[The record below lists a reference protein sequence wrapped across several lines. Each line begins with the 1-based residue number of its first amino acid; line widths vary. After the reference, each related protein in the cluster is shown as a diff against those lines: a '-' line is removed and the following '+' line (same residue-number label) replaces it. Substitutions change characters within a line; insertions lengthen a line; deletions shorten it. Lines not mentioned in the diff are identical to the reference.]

1 MYLCNSMSKLSDY
14 INKAIIKAKSLWQYV
29 SADVWREDKSSLV
42 VNVVKTLNLSVKS
55 FLNGD
60 VQTQACAMTYR
71 TLLALVPALAMLFAL
86 GRGFGLQTYLEDQLM
101 NTFQAMR
108 GALSQAFNFV
118 DSYLNQASEG
128 VFVGVGLI
136 FLVWTLISLVSSI
149 EEAFNRIWGV
159 KTGRSFWRKITDYTA
174 MLLILPI
181 IMVCIGGINVMMS
194 STLQTIFHFPFLTP
208 LVSILLEVAS
218 YVFTWLF
225 FTAVYM
231 LIPNAE
237 VKFRNAFIAGIIS
250 GTGFIVLQWIFVTG
264 QMYVAR
270 NNAIYGSF
278 SFLPLLFIWLQLV
291 WVITLSGAV
300 ICYSAQNI
308 FRYSYNDDISHISPR
323 YREKVIMA
331 VATVTVQRF
340 CSNCSPVTS
349 RQLIVSYGLPPD
361 LVTRS
366 LDVLLDAG
374 LISRVVTDI
383 KKEQYA
389 YQPALPPDDMT
400 IALVRKRLDMAGS
413 KNFIRDFNT
422 NYSGIVKIFD
432 GITQAIDDYAGNI
445 KLNDIDIIK
454 LCDDIDLCDSGN
466 QKTNNQ
472 PNKI

>member
-1 MYLCNSMSKLSDY
+1 MSKLSDF
-14 INKAIIKAKSLWQYV
+14 INRTVAKARSLWQYV
-29 SADVWREDKSSLV
+29 SAGVWREDKNTLFV
-42 VNVVKTLNLSVKS
+42 KIVKTLNLSIKS
-55 FLNGD
+55 FLNSD

-86 GRGFGLQTYLEDQLM
+86 GRGFGLQTYLENQLM
-101 NTFQAMR
+101 NTFHAMR

-118 DSYLNQASEG
+118 DSYLNQTSEG
-128 VFVGVGLI
+128 IFVGVGLI
-136 FLVWTLISLVSSI
+136 FLVWTLISLVSNI
-149 EEAFNRIWGV
+149 EEAFNRIWDV

-181 IMVCIGGINVMMS
+181 IMVCIGGINVML
-194 STLQTIFHFPFLTP
+194 STKLQAIFDFPFLSP
-208 LVSILLEVAS
+208 LVSVLLEVAS

-231 LIPNAE
+231 LIPNTE

-250 GTGFIVLQWIFVTG
+250 GTGFLILQWIFVTG

-323 YREKVIMA
+323 YREKVVMA
-331 VATVTVQRF
+331 VAAVIVQRF
-340 CSNCSPVTS
+340 CNNCRPVTS
-349 RQLIVSYGLPPD
+349 RMLIVNYGLPPS
-361 LVTRS
+361 LVTRAI
-366 LDVLLDAG
+366 DVLLEAG
-374 LISRVVTDI
+374 LISRVVMDV

-389 YQPALPPDDMT
+389 YQPALPPDEMT
-400 IALVRKRLDMAGS
+400 IALVRKRLDITGS
-413 KNFIRDFNT
+413 KNFIKDFNT
-422 NYSGIVKIFD
+422 NYKGIVNIFD
-432 GITQAIDDYAGNI
+432 GITQSIDDYAGTI
-445 KLNDIDIIK
+445 KLNDIDIIR
-454 LCDDIDLCDSGN
+454 LCDDADIN
-466 QKTNNQ
+466 TQ
-472 PNKI
+472 PNNKN

>member
-1 MYLCNSMSKLSDY
+1 MSKLSDF
-14 INKAIIKAKSLWQYV
+14 INRTVAKARSLWQYV
-29 SADVWREDKSSLV
+29 SAGVWREDKNTLFV
-42 VNVVKTLNLSVKS
+42 KIVKTLNLSIKS
-55 FLNGD
+55 FLNSD

-86 GRGFGLQTYLEDQLM
+86 GRGFGLQTYLENQLM
-101 NTFQAMR
+101 NTFHAMR

-118 DSYLNQASEG
+118 DSYLNQTSEG
-128 VFVGVGLI
+128 IFVGVGLI
-136 FLVWTLISLVSSI
+136 FLVWTLISLVSNI
-149 EEAFNRIWGV
+149 EEAFNRIWDV

-181 IMVCIGGINVMMS
+181 IMVCIGGINVML
-194 STLQTIFHFPFLTP
+194 STKLQAIFDFPFLTP
-208 LVSILLEVAS
+208 VVSVLLEVAS

-231 LIPNAE
+231 LIPNTE

-250 GTGFIVLQWIFVTG
+250 GTGFLILQWIFVTG

-323 YREKVIMA
+323 YREKVVMA
-331 VATVTVQRF
+331 VAAVIVQRF
-340 CSNCSPVTS
+340 CNNCRPVTS
-349 RQLIVSYGLPPD
+349 RMLIVNYGLPPS
-361 LVTRS
+361 LVTRAI
-366 LDVLLDAG
+366 DVLLEAG
-374 LISRVVTDI
+374 LISRVVMDV

-389 YQPALPPDDMT
+389 YQPALPPDEMT
-400 IALVRKRLDMAGS
+400 IALVRKRLDITGS
-413 KNFIRDFNT
+413 KNFIKDFNT
-422 NYSGIVKIFD
+422 NYKGIVTIFD
-432 GITQAIDDYAGNI
+432 GITQSIDDYAGTI
-445 KLNDIDIIK
+445 KLNDIDIIR
-454 LCDDIDLCDSGN
+454 LCDDADIN
-466 QKTNNQ
+466 TQ
-472 PNKI
+472 PNNKN

>member
-1 MYLCNSMSKLSDY
+1 MSKLSDF
-14 INKAIIKAKSLWQYV
+14 INRTVAKARSLWQYV
-29 SADVWREDKSSLV
+29 SAGVWREDKNTLFV
-42 VNVVKTLNLSVKS
+42 KIVKTLNLSIKS
-55 FLNGD
+55 FLNSD

-86 GRGFGLQTYLEDQLM
+86 GRGFGLQTYLENQLM
-101 NTFQAMR
+101 NTFHAMR

-118 DSYLNQASEG
+118 DSYLNQTSEG
-128 VFVGVGLI
+128 IFVGVGLI
-136 FLVWTLISLVSSI
+136 FLVWTLISLVSNI
-149 EEAFNRIWGV
+149 EEAFNRIWEV

-181 IMVCIGGINVMMS
+181 IMVCIGGINVML
-194 STLQTIFHFPFLTP
+194 STKLQAIFDFPFLTP
-208 LVSILLEVAS
+208 VVSVLLEVAS

-231 LIPNAE
+231 LIPNTE

-250 GTGFIVLQWIFVTG
+250 GTGFLILQWIFVTG

-323 YREKVIMA
+323 YREKVVMA
-331 VATVTVQRF
+331 VAAVIVQRF
-340 CSNCSPVTS
+340 CNNCRPVTS
-349 RQLIVSYGLPPD
+349 RMLIVNYGLPPS
-361 LVTRS
+361 LVTRAI
-366 LDVLLDAG
+366 DVLLEAG
-374 LISRVVTDI
+374 LISRVVMDV

-389 YQPALPPDDMT
+389 YQPALPPDEMT
-400 IALVRKRLDMAGS
+400 IALVRKRLDITGS
-413 KNFIRDFNT
+413 KNFIKDFNT
-422 NYSGIVKIFD
+422 NYKGIVTIFD
-432 GITQAIDDYAGNI
+432 GITQSIDDYAGTI
-445 KLNDIDIIK
+445 KLNDIDIIR
-454 LCDDIDLCDSGN
+454 LCDDADIN
-466 QKTNNQ
+466 TQ
-472 PNKI
+472 PNNKN

>member
-1 MYLCNSMSKLSDY
+1 MSKLSDF
-14 INKAIIKAKSLWQYV
+14 ISRTVAKARSLWQYV
-29 SADVWREDKSSLV
+29 SVGVWREDKNTLFV
-42 VNVVKTLNLSVKS
+42 KTVKTLNLSIKS
-55 FLNGD
+55 FLNSD

-86 GRGFGLQTYLEDQLM
+86 GRGFGLQTYLENQLM
-101 NTFQAMR
+101 NTFHAMR

-118 DSYLNQASEG
+118 DSYLNQTSEG
-128 VFVGVGLI
+128 IFVGVGLI
-136 FLVWTLISLVSSI
+136 FLVWTLISLVSNI
-149 EEAFNRIWGV
+149 EEAFNRIWDV

-181 IMVCIGGINVMMS
+181 IMVCIGGINVML
-194 STLQTIFHFPFLTP
+194 STKLQAMFDFPFLTP
-208 LVSILLEVAS
+208 VVSVLLEVAS

-231 LIPNAE
+231 LIPNTE

-250 GTGFIVLQWIFVTG
+250 GTGFLILQWIFVTG

-323 YREKVIMA
+323 YREKVVMA
-331 VATVTVQRF
+331 VAAVIVQRF
-340 CSNCSPVTS
+340 CNNCRPVTS
-349 RQLIVSYGLPPD
+349 RMLIVNYGLPPS
-361 LVTRS
+361 LVTRAI
-366 LDVLLDAG
+366 DVLLEAG
-374 LISRVVTDI
+374 LISRVVMDV

-389 YQPALPPDDMT
+389 YQPALPPDEMT
-400 IALVRKRLDMAGS
+400 IALVRKRLDMTGS
-413 KNFIRDFNT
+413 KNFIKDFNT
-422 NYSGIVKIFD
+422 NYKGIVTIFD
-432 GITQAIDDYAGNI
+432 GITQSIDDYAGTI
-445 KLNDIDIIK
+445 RLNDIDIIR
-454 LCDDIDLCDSGN
+454 LCDDADINTQS
-466 QKTNNQ
+466 NNK
-472 PNKI
+472 N

>member
-1 MYLCNSMSKLSDY
+1 MSKLSDF
-14 INKAIIKAKSLWQYV
+14 INRTVAKAQSLWQYV
-29 SADVWREDKSSLV
+29 SAGVWREDKNTLFV
-42 VNVVKTLNLSVKS
+42 KIVKTLNLSIKS
-55 FLNGD
+55 FLNSD

-86 GRGFGLQTYLEDQLM
+86 GRGFGLQTYLENQLM
-101 NTFQAMR
+101 NTFHAMR

-118 DSYLNQASEG
+118 DSYLNQTSEG
-128 VFVGVGLI
+128 IFVGVGLI
-136 FLVWTLISLVSSI
+136 FLVWTLISLVSNI
-149 EEAFNRIWGV
+149 EEAFNRIWDV

-181 IMVCIGGINVMMS
+181 IMVCIGGINVML
-194 STLQTIFHFPFLTP
+194 STKLQAIFDFPFLTP
-208 LVSILLEVAS
+208 VVSVLLEVAS

-231 LIPNAE
+231 LIPNTE

-250 GTGFIVLQWIFVTG
+250 GTGFLILQWIFVTG

-323 YREKVIMA
+323 YREKVVMA
-331 VATVTVQRF
+331 VAAVIVQRF
-340 CSNCSPVTS
+340 CNNCRPVTS
-349 RQLIVSYGLPPD
+349 RMLIVNYGLPPS
-361 LVTRS
+361 LVTRAI
-366 LDVLLDAG
+366 DVLLEAG
-374 LISRVVTDI
+374 LISRVVMDV

-389 YQPALPPDDMT
+389 YQPALPPDEMT
-400 IALVRKRLDMAGS
+400 IALVRKRLDITGS
-413 KNFIRDFNT
+413 KNFIKDFNT
-422 NYSGIVKIFD
+422 NYKGIVTIFD
-432 GITQAIDDYAGNI
+432 GITQSIDDYAGTI
-445 KLNDIDIIK
+445 KLNDIDIIR
-454 LCDDIDLCDSGN
+454 LCDDADIN
-466 QKTNNQ
+466 TQ
-472 PNKI
+472 PNNKN